1 MKVGRNQVFPE
12 GLDHLY
18 GACHTGR
25 CLEVSEVGFHRA
37 HKQRTI
43 GSPAIFVYFAKRMDF
58 NRIAERGGGSMGLHV
73 IDIRRVDARVFKR
86 FPDDPLLGGA
96 VGHGQP
102 SACTILI
109 DS

>member
-1 MKVGRNQVFPE
+1 
-12 GLDHLY
+12 
-18 GACHTGR
+18 
-25 CLEVSEVGFHRA
+25 
-37 HKQRTI
+37 
-43 GSPAIFVYFAKRMDF
+43 
-58 NRIAERGGGSMGLHV
+58 MGLHV